1 MTVVSITE
9 SRIKRILELQPEL
22 RRRTKKDAKKFLDVP
37 HLPDIGRG
45 ETLIDVLSPQ
55 LNKYFADLNED
66 PVRFFKDR
74 DRMLMIFHAIKAGG
88 VHTLMEK
95 YRQLATG
102 ELFRSAVSS
111 MQVKGFGNPAAV
123 EQMLPQAIKNAEN
136 QLRQLESV
144 NPEEEEAVKNC
155 MKEIETSL
163 SRRGRK

>member
-66 PVRFFKDR
+66 PVRFFK
-74 DRMLMIFHAIKAGG
+74 I
-88 VHTLMEK
+88 
-95 YRQLATG
+95 AT
-102 ELFRSAVSS
+102 V
-111 MQVKGFGNPAAV
+111 
-123 EQMLPQAIKNAEN
+123 
-136 QLRQLESV
+136 
-144 NPEEEEAVKNC
+144 C
-155 MKEIETSL
+155 
-163 SRRGRK
+163 